1 MAMNNGETNTRDQR
15 VVGAYRAA
23 SESLDE
29 RPQAQTRATILAA
42 ATRAV
47 DAQPQDAQT
56 GATSR
61 RAAQNAR
68 ERARMIAPSKRP
80 LALVASFLV
89 ATLAVLLATQPERQ
103 PPQNAATAEADA
115 GGKAQEAP
123 AQAQAEVALTA
134 QRELELKRE
143 ASGPTTSLAM
153 SGAAMEEKAQPAP
166 PVRGTNERE
175 RPKPPTPGGT
185 RPATPAN
192 PSMRDVPSTQS
203 APAVPATP
211 PAPAAPPTP
220 AGPPTPASPQGS
232 AAPAPSAAPPASAKP
247 ARPAAAPVPESR
259 SLSASVAAE
268 QAARATDRLRLERM
282 AADGSTPARAVGG
295 ESGALNDAVKPREPA
310 AAGAV
315 AAPPPAEQRSK
326 ESANQ
331 QAPAARADQYA
342 EQAEGAT
349 AGKLAKAR
357 PVERTAAMTE
367 DLVENDPVRWMER
380 IIALRDAGRD
390 EDAERE
396 LVRLRERYP
405 DQKVPP
411 NALRRTGTH

>member
-1 MAMNNGETNTRDQR
+1 MNNGETNTRDQR

-29 RPQAQTRATILAA
+29 RPQAHTRATILAA

-61 RAAQNAR
+61 RAGQRAR
-68 ERARMIAPSKRP
+68 EWARIAPSKRP

-103 PPQNAATAEADA
+103 PPQNAATVEADA

-123 AQAQAEVALTA
+123 AEVAQTA
-134 QRELELKRE
+134 QPDLELKRE

-166 PVRGTNERE
+166 PVRGPNERE

-192 PSMRDVPSTQS
+192 PSMRDVPPTQA
-203 APAVPATP
+203 APPVPATP

-247 ARPAAAPVPESR
+247 ARPAAAPMPESR
-259 SLSASVAAE
+259 ALSASAAAE
-268 QAARATDRLRLERM
+268 QAVRANDALRRERM
-282 AADGSTPARAVGG
+282 AADVSTPARAVGG
-295 ESGALNDAVKPREPA
+295 ESGVSNDAVKPREPA

-315 AAPPPAEQRSK
+315 AAPPPAEQRAK

-342 EQAEGAT
+342 GQAEGAT
-349 AGKLAKAR
+349 PGKLAKAR
-357 PVERTAAMTE
+357 PVERTSAMTE
-367 DLVENDPVRWMER
+367 DLVENDPARWMER

-396 LVRLRERYP
+396 LARLRERYP

-411 NALRRTGTH
+411 NALRRTGTR